1 MLLSDETSGT
11 ILFGGID
18 TSKYTGSLVTLN
30 LLPTEVQVTNSD
42 SVVDLVLQFITTVT
56 AMNATVDSQTSQIF
70 EGGIDSVS
78 AYGNNNIALPVLL
91 DTGSSAWSIPSRY
104 FSQGIAPLFPYVD
117 FTRGGVCAC
126 KHRDSNDS
134 ISLEFGGKVTI
145 NVPARQ
151 FIVPAY
157 DPQTNQPV
165 YAGGE
170 QVCAFMLVPAQ
181 DESMN
186 FQTLGDA
193 VLRSMYVV
201 FDLDNGQVSIAQS
214 SLDSTAEP
222 NIKPVEAGPDGVAK
236 AAGASDTDVPAN
248 SYSIASAVSGSATF
262 AASTGSSTIGVAT
275 GTDAVPANARPGA
288 SDSSSSGAGAASSSA
303 AAVAGKRLGA
313 NSDLTALGSIWVLLC
328 MFFGSA
334 IVLLA

>member
-1 MLLSDETSGT
+1 M
-11 ILFGGID
+11 
-18 TSKYTGSLVTLN
+18 N
-30 LLPTEVQVTNSD
+30 LLPTQVQVTDSN

-56 AMNATVDSQTSQIF
+56 AMNATVSSQTSQIF
-70 EGGIDSVS
+70 TGGIDSVS
-78 AYGNNNIALPVLL
+78 AYGDNNIALPVLL

-117 FTRGGVCAC
+117 FTHGGVCAC

-157 DPQTNQPV
+157 DPQTNEPV

-181 DESMN
+181 DEGMN

-288 SDSSSSGAGAASSSA
+288 SDSSSGGAGAASSSA

-313 NSDLTALGSIWVLLC
+313 DSDLTALGSIWVLLC
-328 MFFGSA
+328 MVFGSA
-334 IVLLA
+334 VVLLA

>member
-1 MLLSDETSGT
+1 M
-11 ILFGGID
+11 
-18 TSKYTGSLVTLN
+18 N
-30 LLPTEVQVTNSD
+30 LLPTEVQISNSN
-42 SVVDLVLQFITTVT
+42 SEIDLVLQFITTVT
-56 AMNATVDSQTSQIF
+56 ALNVTVDSQTSQIF
-70 EGGIDSVS
+70 TGGIDSVS
-78 AYGNNNIALPVLL
+78 AYGENDNVALPVLL

-117 FTRGGVCAC
+117 FTHGAICAC
-126 KHRDSNDS
+126 KYRDSNDS

-145 NVPARQ
+145 DVPARQ

-157 DPQTNQPV
+157 DPQTNEPV
-165 YAGGE
+165 YSDGE

-181 DESMN
+181 DEGMN

-214 SLDSTAEP
+214 SPDSTAEP

-236 AAGASDTDVPAN
+236 AAGASDTSVPAN
-248 SYSIASAVSGSATF
+248 SYSIAKVVSGSATF

-275 GTDAVPANARPGA
+275 GTDAVPANARPAA
-288 SDSSSSGAGAASSSA
+288 SDSSSGVASAASSSA

-313 NSDLTALGSIWVLLC
+313 DSDLTALGSIWVLLC
-328 MFFGSA
+328 MVFGSA
-334 IVLLA
+334 VVLLA

>member
-1 MLLSDETSGT
+1 
-11 ILFGGID
+11 
-18 TSKYTGSLVTLN
+18 
-30 LLPTEVQVTNSD
+30 
-42 SVVDLVLQFITTVT
+42 
-56 AMNATVDSQTSQIF
+56 MNATVSDQTSQVF

-78 AYGNNNIALPVLL
+78 AYGDNNIALPVLL

-104 FSQGIAPLFPYVD
+104 FSQGIAPLFSYVD
-117 FTRGGVCAC
+117 FAHGGICDC
-126 KHRDSNDS
+126 KHRNDNDS

-145 NVPARQ
+145 TVPARQ
-151 FIVPAY
+151 FIVPVY
-157 DPQTNQPV
+157 DPQTNKPV
-165 YAGGE
+165 YVNGE
-170 QVCAFMLVPAQ
+170 QVCTFMLVPAQ
-181 DESMN
+181 DENMN

-222 NIKPVEAGPDGVAK
+222 NIKPVEAGPNGVAK

-262 AASTGSSTIGVAT
+262 AASTGSSTVGVAT

-288 SDSSSSGAGAASSSA
+288 SDSSSGGAGAASSSA

-313 NSDLTALGSIWVLLC
+313 DSDLTALGSIWVLLC
-328 MFFGSA
+328 MVFGSA
-334 IVLLA
+334 VVLLA